1 MSIDNEW
8 LHFKDNQNSN
18 IKSKVELSPPKEKI
32 SHIKAPECSDIYI
45 STQTKIAYLNQ
56 KIDLYK
62 VFWLL
67 PVIDYFSPKNG
78 IIKKSI
84 KTNSNSQEESDILD
98 KIVSKQKNVFVTKLS
113 YIKNSK
119 KFKDV
124 KKIDIGLCEKDI
136 VSYRKKKK
144 GAFYNCFALILRIFY
159 RDRFREVHV
168 KIFNTGKL
176 EIPGI
181 QYDELLTVT
190 LDNLI
195 TIIQPFIDTK
205 VSYNAD
211 DVDTVLINSN
221 FTCSYYLDRFKL
233 FQKLKY
239 DYNIQASYDP
249 CSYPGIQCLFYY
261 NLKNKEHDGIH
272 MKGDEEEE
280 KKGKDGKDGKDGKEV
295 VEDKKSGWRKISFMI
310 FRTGSVLVVGNCNK
324 YILNVTYEFIKKILK
339 KEFND
344 IFVSI
349 NTTQK
354 KKPSKKLRK
363 KIIKLDII
371 DTDSV
376 DTDIVDTDIIG
387 QSLNMIDP
395 DIVEQPLNIE

>member
-1 MSIDNEW
+1 MFKLLLKVYMSIDNEW
-8 LHFKDNQNSN
+8 LQFKDNQNSN
-18 IKSKVELSPPKEKI
+18 IKSQVELSPSKEKN
-32 SHIKAPECSDIYI
+32 SPRKAPECSDIYI

-84 KTNSNSQEESDILD
+84 KTNTNSQEETDILD
-98 KIVSKQKNVFVTKLS
+98 KIILKQKNVFVTKLS

-159 RDRFREVHV
+159 KERFREVHV

-221 FTCSYYLDRFKL
+221 FTCRYYLDRFKL

-272 MKGDEEEE
+272 IKGDED
-280 KKGKDGKDGKDGKEV
+280 DGDDDEGDEDDGD
-295 VEDKKSGWRKISFMI
+295 EDKKSGWRKISFMI
-310 FRTGSVLVVGNCNK
+310 FRTGSVLIVGNCNK

-339 KEFND
+339 KEFYD

-349 NTTQK
+349 NTTHK

-363 KIIKLDII
+363 KIIKLDI
-371 DTDSV
+371 T
-376 DTDIVDTDIIG
+376 
-387 QSLNMIDP
+387 DP
-395 DIVEQPLNIE
+395 DITDPDITDPDITDPDITDPDHPDHP

>member
-1 MSIDNEW
+1 MFKLLLKVYMSIDNEW
-8 LHFKDNQNSN
+8 LQFKDNQNSN
-18 IKSKVELSPPKEKI
+18 IKSQVELSPSKEKN
-32 SHIKAPECSDIYI
+32 SPRKAPECSDIYI

-84 KTNSNSQEESDILD
+84 KTNTNSQEETDILD
-98 KIVSKQKNVFVTKLS
+98 KIILKQKNVFVTKLS

-159 RDRFREVHV
+159 KERFREVHV

-221 FTCSYYLDRFKL
+221 FTCRYYLDRFKL

-272 MKGDEEEE
+272 IKGDED
-280 KKGKDGKDGKDGKEV
+280 DGDDDEGDEDDGD
-295 VEDKKSGWRKISFMI
+295 EDKKSGWRKISFMI
-310 FRTGSVLVVGNCNK
+310 FRTGSVLIVGNCNK

-339 KEFND
+339 KEFYD

-349 NTTQK
+349 NTTHK

-363 KIIKLDII
+363 KIIKLDI
-371 DTDSV
+371 T
-376 DTDIVDTDIIG
+376 
-387 QSLNMIDP
+387 DP
-395 DIVEQPLNIE
+395 DITDPSLNIE

>member
-1 MSIDNEW
+1 MFKLLLKVYMSIDNEW
-8 LHFKDNQNSN
+8 LQFKDNQNSN
-18 IKSKVELSPPKEKI
+18 IKSQVELSPSKEKN
-32 SHIKAPECSDIYI
+32 SPRKAPECSDIYI

-84 KTNSNSQEESDILD
+84 KTNTNSQEETDILD
-98 KIVSKQKNVFVTKLS
+98 KIILKQKNVFVTKLS

-159 RDRFREVHV
+159 KERFREVHV

-221 FTCSYYLDRFKL
+221 FTCRYYLDRFKL

-272 MKGDEEEE
+272 IKGDED
-280 KKGKDGKDGKDGKEV
+280 DGDDDEGDEDDGD
-295 VEDKKSGWRKISFMI
+295 EDKKSGWRKISFMI
-310 FRTGSVLVVGNCNK
+310 FRTGSVLIVGNCNK

-339 KEFND
+339 KEFYD

-349 NTTQK
+349 NTTHK

-363 KIIKLDII
+363 KIIKLDI
-371 DTDSV
+371 T
-376 DTDIVDTDIIG
+376 
-387 QSLNMIDP
+387 DP
-395 DIVEQPLNIE
+395 DITDPDHPDHP

>member
-363 KIIKLDII
+363 KIIKLDI
-371 DTDSV
+371 V
-376 DTDIVDTDIIG
+376 DPDIIG

-395 DIVEQPLNIE
+395 DIVDQPLNIE

>member
-1 MSIDNEW
+1 MFKLLLKVYMSIDNEW

-18 IKSKVELSPPKEKI
+18 IKSQVELSPSKEKN
-32 SHIKAPECSDIYI
+32 SPRKAPECSDIYI

-84 KTNSNSQEESDILD
+84 KTNTNSQEETDILD
-98 KIVSKQKNVFVTKLS
+98 KIILKQKNVFVTKLS

-159 RDRFREVHV
+159 KERFREVHV

-221 FTCSYYLDRFKL
+221 FTCRYYLDRFKL

-272 MKGDEEEE
+272 IKGDDDEGDED
-280 KKGKDGKDGKDGKEV
+280 DGDEDEGD
-295 VEDKKSGWRKISFMI
+295 EDKKSGWRKISFMI
-310 FRTGSVLVVGNCNK
+310 FRTGSVLIVGNCNK

-339 KEFND
+339 KEFYD

-363 KIIKLDII
+363 KIIKLDI
-371 DTDSV
+371 T
-376 DTDIVDTDIIG
+376 
-387 QSLNMIDP
+387 DP
-395 DIVEQPLNIE
+395 DITDPSLNIE